1 MGSKL
6 AIAAGVVL
14 VGGLAVC
21 GGGGYLAY
29 RWVDDA
35 GVPAATFDAIVVG
48 APQAQTLQSLP
59 ESVELPAE
67 DVYAAGDTD
76 RSAMPAG
83 ADCRHYL
90 PQDLPPGDGA
100 QVYRVCFAAGKV
112 VEKKTVVAAGT
123 A

>member
-35 GVPAATFDAIVVG
+35 GIPAATFDAVVVG

-59 ESVELPAE
+59 ESMELPAE
-67 DVYAAGDTD
+67 DVYAVGDTD
-76 RSAMPAG
+76 RSAMPPG

-90 PQDLPPGDGA
+90 PQDVPPGDA
-100 QVYRVCFAAGKV
+100 VQVYRVCFAAGKV
-112 VEKKTVVAAGT
+112 VEKKTVVAVGT
-123 A
+123 P